1 MSSKQVP
8 DHDGGVV
15 GKAISPQTQDAL
27 VNFCMQYFFF
37 SQVQDRSSVNLENLE
52 YFRSSRCMIK

>member
-15 GKAISPQTQDAL
+15 GKAISPQTQDAI
-27 VNFCMQYFFF
+27 VNFCMEYVF
-37 SQVQDRSSVNLENLE
+37 SHVQDRSSVNLENLD
-52 YFRSSRCMIK
+52 YF